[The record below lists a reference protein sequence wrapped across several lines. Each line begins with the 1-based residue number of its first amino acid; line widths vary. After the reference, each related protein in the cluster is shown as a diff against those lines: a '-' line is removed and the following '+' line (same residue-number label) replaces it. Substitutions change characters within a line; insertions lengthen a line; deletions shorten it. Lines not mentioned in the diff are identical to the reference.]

1 MGIEMVIKNILNL
14 SEKTKR
20 WIYSLSRP
28 FVKHFKKFKELRF
41 DVYLLS
47 GERKVLYITSSVISP
62 YIVERICRNASITK
76 GNKIYIWELRKF
88 ISQYDTVLIDM
99 HRSFARFFND
109 AFLIPPYVRQVLDLD
124 KPIEDITRN
133 NRDLKK
139 IKKYQ
144 YEVLTDLDSL
154 KFFYEKMH
162 VPYIR
167 KRFANSAQIKN
178 FNEFKKTLKNGE
190 LLLIKNNEKYVSGVL
205 CEMRNGVY
213 FWLRVGAL
221 DESFVKEG
229 ALSAAYY
236 FGILRAKEKNA
247 KIIDFGMSR
256 PFLSDGVLRHKRKW
270 GARICEDKS
279 LKRIL
284 YSKNAIKDSFICIE
298 NKKLKAVLFSNK
310 ERFTAEYANWGLE
323 FKIVKDV

>member
-1 MGIEMVIKNILNL
+1 MFIKIYIFFY
-14 SEKTKR
+14 EKTKR
-20 WIYSLSRP
+20 SIYSLARQ
-28 FVKHFKKFKELRF
+28 FLRHFKKFKEFRF
-41 DVYLLS
+41 DVYFLS
-47 GERKVLYITSSVISP
+47 GETKVIYITSSVISP
-62 YIVERICRNASITK
+62 YIVERICKNATITK
-76 GNKIYIWELRKF
+76 GEKIYLWELRKF
-88 ISQYDTVLIDM
+88 IDQHDAVLIDM

-109 AFLIPPYVRQVLDLD
+109 AFLIPPYVRQVLELN
-124 KPIEDITRN
+124 KPIEEITKK

-144 YEVLTDLDSL
+144 YEVFTDLDSL

-178 FNEFKKTLKNGE
+178 FNEFKKTLSNGE
-190 LLLIKNNEKYVSGVL
+190 LLLIKIDDKFVSGVL
-205 CEMRNGVY
+205 CEMKGGVY
-213 FWLRVGAL
+213 YWLRVGAL
-221 DESFVKEG
+221 DESYVKEG

-236 FGILRAKEKNA
+236 FGIIRAKEKNA
-247 KIIDFGMSR
+247 KGIDFGMSR

-284 YSKNAIKDSFICIE
+284 YLKNAVKEPFICIE
-298 NKKLKAVLFSNK
+298 NKKLKAVLFSDKDKFIK
-310 ERFTAEYANWGLE
+310 EYNNAGLE
-323 FKIVKDV
+323 FKIVKFI